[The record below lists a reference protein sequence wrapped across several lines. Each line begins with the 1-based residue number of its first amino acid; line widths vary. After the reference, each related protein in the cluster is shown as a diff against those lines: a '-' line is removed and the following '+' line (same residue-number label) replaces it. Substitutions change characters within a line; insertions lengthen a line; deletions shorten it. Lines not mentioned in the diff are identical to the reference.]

1 MVMVMMMNMYIQSI
15 TNVGAC
21 ILHRRE
27 WEPVLSCLVMFYQGG
42 GGGLL
47 DRGCILLMCIEFR
60 VDYMYFMVFGG
71 IIRTS
76 CTSLCVSRLSWALWL
91 HMIMGLFLLPFLP
104 TG

>member
-1 MVMVMMMNMYIQSI
+1 MHVFCTGVNGSPFFL
-15 TNVGAC
+15 A
-21 ILHRRE
+21 
-27 WEPVLSCLVMFYQGG
+27 LSCFTREE

-91 HMIMGLFLLPFLP
+91 HMIMALFLLPFLP
-104 TG
+104 IG